1 MVIAPALFHRPNDKD
16 GELMSEYELPG
27 SGDVDYGNPLS
38 PEESLDEDEFGED
51 ISDGYSPAER
61 PSGVS
66 EWGVTSYEESTH
78 ESLGRRL
85 AREERELT
93 DELEGDGLG
102 DSIGTDGEL
111 IDDQVGDRRAGR
123 LVLGTIDEL
132 DPSSDYLATDAG
144 IDGAGAS
151 AEEAA
156 IHVVPDDLDAE
167 TDAPGPFPVT
177 SSRRPPAHASA
188 AADET

>member
-1 MVIAPALFHRPNDKD
+1 MSDYDLPA
-16 GELMSEYELPG
+16 
-27 SGDVDYGNPLS
+27 GDVDYGNPLS

-61 PSGVS
+61 PLGVT
-66 EWGVTSYEESTH
+66 EWGVTSYEESMH

-93 DELEGDGLG
+93 DEPEGDGLG

-123 LVLGTIDEL
+123 LVLGPVDEL
-132 DPSSDYLATDAG
+132 DPSSDYWASDAG

-156 IHVVPDDLDAE
+156 IHVVPDDLDE
-167 TDAPGPFPVT
+167 LTDSPGPFPVT
-177 SSRRPPAHASA
+177 SSRRPSAHAPT

>member
-1 MVIAPALFHRPNDKD
+1 V
-16 GELMSEYELPG
+16 SEYDLPG

-38 PEESLDEDEFGED
+38 PEESLGEDEFGED

-61 PSGVS
+61 PLGVS
-66 EWGVTSYEESTH
+66 EWGVTSYEESMH

-85 AREERELT
+85 AREEHELT
-93 DELEGDGLG
+93 DQPEGDGLG

-123 LVLGTIDEL
+123 LVLGAIDEL
-132 DPSSDYLATDAG
+132 EPSSDYWATDAG

-156 IHVVPDDLDAE
+156 IHVVPDDFDAV
-167 TDAPGPFPVT
+167 TDSPGPFPVT
-177 SSRRPPAHASA
+177 SRGRRSAHAPA

>member
-1 MVIAPALFHRPNDKD
+1 MLKD
-16 GELMSEYELPG
+16 GELMSEYDLPG

-61 PSGVS
+61 PWGVTA
-66 EWGVTSYEESTH
+66 WGVTSYEESTH

-93 DELEGDGLG
+93 GEPEGDGIG

-123 LVLGTIDEL
+123 LVLGPIDDL
-132 DPSSDYLATDAG
+132 DPSSDYWATDAG

-156 IHVVPDDLDAE
+156 IHVVPDDLDTG
-167 TDAPGPFPVT
+167 TDSPGPVSVA
-177 SSRRPPAHASA
+177 SSRRAPAHAPA